1 MITIKKLA
9 PALGAEIGGLDVT
22 APLDAATI
30 EAIRQ
35 AWLEH
40 LVLRFRGQSV
50 SDAQLLDFSRRF
62 GELDA
67 PGPNPYGK
75 PFLPQHPEMNVIS
88 NIKEGGVPLGNLGDG
103 EAIWH
108 ADMTYIDNPPKG
120 AMLFSIEIPPHG
132 GDTYWANMYVA
143 CETLPARLR
152 QAIDGRVA
160 VHDATYNS
168 AGMMRKGYKEVSDP
182 REAPG
187 ARHALIKRHPE
198 TGRECLFLGRR
209 RNSWIVGLP
218 LDESE
223 ALLDELWA
231 HATQPQFTFRQVWQV
246 GDLMMWDNRCTMH
259 RRDAFDPNARRL
271 MHRTQ
276 IKGDWLRSDA
286 PAAAA

>member
-9 PALGAEIGGLDVT
+9 PALGAEIGGVDVA
-22 APLDAATI
+22 APLDATTI
-30 EAIRQ
+30 EAIRL

-40 LVLRFRGQSV
+40 LVLRFRGQSLT
-50 SDAQLLDFSRRF
+50 DPQLLEFSQRF
-62 GELDA
+62 GELDP

-75 PFLPQHPEMNVIS
+75 PFLPQHPQMNVIS

-108 ADMTYIDNPPKG
+108 ADMTYIENPPKG
-120 AMLFSIEIPPHG
+120 ATLFSIEIPPEG
-132 GDTYWANMYVA
+132 GDTFWANMYLA

-152 QAIDGRVA
+152 QAIEGRVA

-218 LDESE
+218 LHESE

-231 HATQPQFTFRQVWQV
+231 HATQPDFTFRQVWQV

-286 PAAAA
+286 SAAAV

>member
-1 MITIKKLA
+1 MTITIKKLA
-9 PALGAEIGGLDVT
+9 AALGAEIGGVDVT

-40 LVLRFRGQSV
+40 LVLRFRSQSV
-50 SDAQLLDFSRRF
+50 SDPQLLEFSRRF
-62 GELDA
+62 GELDP

-88 NIKEGGVPLGNLGDG
+88 NIKEGGAPLGNLGDG

-132 GDTYWANMYVA
+132 GDTFWANMYLA
-143 CETLPARLR
+143 CETLPVRLR
-152 QAIDGRVA
+152 RAIEGRVA

-168 AGMMRKGYKEVSDP
+168 AGMIRKGYNEVTDP
-182 REAPG
+182 RQAPG
-187 ARHALIKRHPE
+187 ARHALIKQHPE

-209 RNSWIVGLP
+209 RNSWIVGMA

-223 ALLDELWA
+223 RLLDELWA
-231 HATQPQFTFRQVWQV
+231 HATRPELTFRQEWKV

-259 RRDAFDPNARRL
+259 RRDAFDPNTRRL

-276 IKGDWLRSDA
+276 IKGDWLGLRA
-286 PAAAA
+286 N

>member
-1 MITIKKLA
+1 MVTVTKLA
-9 PALGAEIGGLDVT
+9 PALGAEVAGVDVSR
-22 APLDAATI
+22 PLDAASFA
-30 EAIRQ
+30 AIRA

-40 LVLRFRGQSV
+40 LVLRIRS
-50 SDAQLLDFSRRF
+50 QLLNDPQLLEFSKGF
-62 GELDA
+62 GELDP

-88 NIKEGGVPLGNLGDG
+88 NIRQGGAPIGNLGDG

-108 ADMTYIDNPPKG
+108 ADMTYIDNPPK
-120 AMLFSIEIPPHG
+120 AALLYALEIPPAG
-132 GDTYWANMYVA
+132 GDTFWANMYLA
-143 CETLPARLR
+143 HETLPAHLR
-152 QAIDGRVA
+152 SAIRGRES

-168 AGMMRKGYKEVSDP
+168 AGMMRKGYEEVTDP

-187 ARHALIKRHPE
+187 ARHPLVKTHPE
-198 TGRECLFLGRR
+198 TGRACLFLGRR
-209 RNSWIVGLP
+209 RNSYVLGLS

-231 HATQPQFTFRQVWQV
+231 HATRPEHVFRQVWQR
-246 GDLMMWDNRCTMH
+246 GDLMIWDNRCTLH

-276 IKGDWLRSDA
+276 IKGDW
-286 PAAAA
+286 AAAAA

>member
-1 MITIKKLA
+1 MITVKKLA
-9 PALGAEIGGLDVT
+9 PALGAEIGGVDVT
-22 APLDAATI
+22 TPLDAETI

-40 LVLRFRGQSV
+40 LVLRFRDQSV
-50 SDAQLLDFSRRF
+50 SDPQLLEFSKRF

-88 NIKEGGVPLGNLGDG
+88 NIKERGVPLGNLGDG

-132 GDTYWANMYVA
+132 GDTFWANMYLA
-143 CETLPARLR
+143 CEKLPARLR
-152 QAIDGRVA
+152 QAIEGKVA

-168 AGMMRKGYKEVSDP
+168 AGMMRKGYKEVTDP

-218 LDESE
+218 LEESE
-223 ALLDELWA
+223 RLLDELWA
-231 HATQPQFTFRQVWQV
+231 HATQPEFTFRQVWKV

-276 IKGDWLRSDA
+276 IKGDWLRTLSA
-286 PAAAA
+286 